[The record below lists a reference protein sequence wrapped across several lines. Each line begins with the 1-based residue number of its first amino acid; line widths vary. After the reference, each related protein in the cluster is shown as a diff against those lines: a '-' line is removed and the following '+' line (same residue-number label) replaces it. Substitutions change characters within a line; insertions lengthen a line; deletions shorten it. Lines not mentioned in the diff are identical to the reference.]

1 MSPKISAI
9 VESIA
14 SLTLI
19 EGSELSKEI
28 QKFFGIEVSQMS
40 LQAPTAPSA
49 LSQKEEIVE
58 EKTDFQV
65 VLVEVPA
72 DKKIAAL
79 KIVRSLT
86 GLGLKESK
94 DVVDNV
100 PKVIK
105 EKATKD
111 ESESIKKDFE
121 AVGAKV
127 EIK

>member
-28 QKFFGIEVSQMS
+28 QKFFVIEVSQMS

>member
-28 QKFFGIEVSQMS
+28 QKFFGIELSQMT